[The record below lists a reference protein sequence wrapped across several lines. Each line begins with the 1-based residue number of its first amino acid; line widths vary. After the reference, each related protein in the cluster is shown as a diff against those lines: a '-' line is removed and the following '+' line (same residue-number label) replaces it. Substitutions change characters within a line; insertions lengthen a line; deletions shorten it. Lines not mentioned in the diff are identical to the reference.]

1 MTDLALRLIDN
12 GPTRPPAIDLAV
24 DGYDLATED
33 GLRTAVIVSLFTDR
47 RAEPDDEIPDGS
59 GDRRGWWADPTLG
72 SRLWLLARAKETPDT
87 LARARAYAIEA
98 LQWLVDDGVATA
110 VDVTAEWARRGVLG
124 LRIAITLADRSRY
137 DGVFNYAQETA

>member
-12 GPTRPPAIDLAV
+12 GPTRPPAIDLALG
-24 DGYDLATED
+24 GYDLATED

-47 RAEPDDEIPDGS
+47 RAEADDEIPDG
-59 GDRRGWWADPTLG
+59 GDDRRGWWADSIG

-98 LQWLVDDGVATA
+98 LQWLIDDGVATA
-110 VDVTAEWARRGVLG
+110 VDVTAEWVRHGVLA
-124 LRIAITLADRSRY
+124 LRVAVTLADRDRFE
-137 DGVFNYAQETA
+137 DVFNYSLEAA

>member
-12 GPTRPPAIDLAV
+12 SPARTPAIDLVV

-33 GLRTAVIVSLFTDR
+33 GLRSAVISSLFTDR

-59 GDRRGWWADPTLG
+59 SDRRGWWPDPTMG

-87 LARARAYAIEA
+87 LARARTYTIEA

-110 VDVTAEWARRGVLG
+110 VDVTAEWTRRGVLG
-124 LRIAITLADRSRY
+124 LHIAITLADRSRY
-137 DGVFNYAQETA
+137 DGVFNYALEAA